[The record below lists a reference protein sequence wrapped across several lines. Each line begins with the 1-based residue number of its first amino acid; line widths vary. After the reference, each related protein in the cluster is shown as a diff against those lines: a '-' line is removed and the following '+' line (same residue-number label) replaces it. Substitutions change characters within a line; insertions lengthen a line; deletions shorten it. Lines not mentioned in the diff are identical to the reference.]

1 MKDSLRDLKALLVDE
16 FGTPVDRR
24 GSSARE
30 ARQIPAQHAT
40 SAPRRAYQRQVPS
53 TQER

>member
-1 MKDSLRDLKALLVDE
+1 MKHSLRDLKALLVDV
-16 FGTPVDRR
+16 FGTLVDWR
-24 GSSARE
+24 SSIARE
-30 ARQIPAQHAT
+30 ARQIPAQHVT